1 LPPEI
6 TIVSFAKSASLG
18 KTGGG
23 PGRFRKTTRRLC
35 GIVPRDAP
43 RPQIVQHPENQ
54 GRNPMSRLS
63 ELTVSDLNP
72 EQQRALAKL
81 RTVIAH
87 DGLGGPFSVWLRMP
101 GIGPAIIDLF
111 VAQRQQGKLEKRLFE
126 LMTLVVIRHWS
137 AQFAWWA
144 HGPRAQQL
152 GIAPEIVEA
161 IRHGRTPVI
170 AKADEKLVYEL
181 TDELMATQGLSE
193 ATCARAKALLGEP
206 VLIELV
212 FSIGF
217 YNMVGTTLCSF
228 DVPTPDGTKP
238 LALS

>member
-1 LPPEI
+1 
-6 TIVSFAKSASLG
+6 
-18 KTGGG
+18 
-23 PGRFRKTTRRLC
+23 
-35 GIVPRDAP
+35 
-43 RPQIVQHPENQ
+43 
-54 GRNPMSRLS
+54 MSRLS
-63 ELTVSDLNP
+63 ELSVADLDP
-72 EQQRALAKL
+72 AQRRALDKL

-126 LMTLVVIRHWS
+126 LMTLVVIRRWT

-161 IRHGRTPVI
+161 IRSGRAPVI
-170 AKADEKLVYEL
+170 TRDDEKIVYDVTAEIM
-181 TDELMATQGLSE
+181 DKHALSE
-193 ATCARAKALLGEP
+193 ATSARAKAMLGEA
-206 VLIELV
+206 VLIELI

-217 YNMVGTTLCSF
+217 YDMVGITLSSF

-238 LALS
+238 LA